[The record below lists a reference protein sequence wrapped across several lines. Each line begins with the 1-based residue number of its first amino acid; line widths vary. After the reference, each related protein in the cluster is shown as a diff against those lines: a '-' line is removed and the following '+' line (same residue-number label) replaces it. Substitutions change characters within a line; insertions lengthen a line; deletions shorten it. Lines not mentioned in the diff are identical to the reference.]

1 MITAWAETTR
11 APSVSAEPGH
21 TAGRA
26 ARLARRS
33 GEHTADAGGRAP
45 AGGHPDH
52 PDTDPGPQRVHGK
65 HSTKAER
72 GTVWASRV
80 LLAIICTISVLITS
94 NKAVQMFP
102 YNLLYH

>member
-1 MITAWAETTR
+1 MLTAWAETTR

-26 ARLARRS
+26 ARLARWS
-33 GEHTADAGGRAP
+33 GEHTADAGGGAP

-72 GTVWASRV
+72 GIASYV
-80 LLAIICTISVLITS
+80 LLAIICTFSVFITS

>member
-26 ARLARRS
+26 ARLARWS
-33 GEHTADAGGRAP
+33 GEHTADAGGGAP

-72 GTVWASRV
+72 GMSQP
-80 LLAIICTISVLITS
+80 CSVGNYFYLFCI
-94 NKAVQMFP
+94 
-102 YNLLYH
+102 YY